1 MKYFEFNDDNF
12 NWNTFIRD
20 HLDILDF
27 LDKDKKKGIL
37 IVLDRIIKDLKEDL
51 EFEKTLEK
59 IKPVKV
65 K

>member
-1 MKYFEFNDDNF
+1 MKYFEFNDTYI